1 MRLTHLLGS
10 DVIDVD
16 GVPVGS
22 VHDVRLAE
30 ESPARRDSGPRLRVT
45 ALLLGPTAIGARLGF
60 ERGRLRGPWPL
71 DAFFRAVHRRMRV
84 AGWEEIAAI
93 EEGRIR
99 LRVPKG
105 DLEDEVWTGD
115 ESLRLVDAGLELL
128 DRQLVDPDGRMAGN
142 VDDLELR
149 FPGRGGPPAV
159 SAILAGPGALANR
172 IGGRLGTTV
181 ARIHERLRDC
191 HIEGPARIDIGLVRS
206 IGSDIE
212 LSVADD
218 ELETHRFER
227 WVRDAVVAKIP
238 GS

>member
-10 DVIDVD
+10 EVIDVD
-16 GVPVGS
+16 GVPVGP

-30 ESPARRDSGPRLRVT
+30 ESPASRDSGPRLRVT

-71 DAFFRAVHRRMRV
+71 DALFRAVHRRMRV
-84 AGWEEIAAI
+84 AAWDEIAAI
-93 EEGRIR
+93 EHGRIR
-99 LRVPKG
+99 LRVPKR

-115 ESLRLVDAGLELL
+115 GSPRLVDAGLELL

-149 FPGRGGPPAV
+149 FPGQGPPAV
-159 SAILAGPGALANR
+159 SAILAGPGALADR
-172 IGGRLGTTV
+172 IGGRLGSTV

-212 LSVADD
+212 LSVANE

-227 WVRDAVVAKIP
+227 WVRDAIVAKIP